1 MKRKRYP
8 KLPITAGKAH
18 QKLSAAILIGDSDLA
33 VWIDRVVEA
42 GQVSGKAEDIEYLK
56 RRLYKVLEPRRV
68 SE

>member
-8 KLPITAGKAH
+8 RLPITAGKAH
-18 QKLSAAILIGDSDLA
+18 QQLSAAILTGDSGLA

-42 GQVSGKAEDIEYLK
+42 GQVTGKADDIEYLK

>member
-8 KLPITAGKAH
+8 RLPIAAGKAH
-18 QKLSAAILIGDSDLA
+18 QQLSMAILIGDCDLA
-33 VWIDRVVEA
+33 VWIDRVVET
-42 GQVSGKAEDIEYLK
+42 GQVTGKAEDVEYLK

>member
-8 KLPITAGKAH
+8 KLPIAAGKAR
-18 QKLSAAILIGDSDLA
+18 QQLSMAILVGDSDLA

-42 GQVSGKAEDIEYLK
+42 GQVTGKAEDIEYLK